1 MVRLR
6 TEREINLIAES
17 AQIVGDTLDMLSG
30 KVKPGITLM
39 ELDTLAEKFIRSQ
52 DAVPAFKGYMGFPAT
67 LCISVDDEVVH
78 GIPSDKVLNDG
89 QIVGIDCG
97 AVKNGYYGDSARTF
111 AVGNISD
118 EDKNLI
124 DTTQKALYHGIE
136 KAVPGNYVSD
146 IGHAIQAYV
155 EPKGYSIVRELVG
168 HGIGTNLHEDPQVP
182 NYGDPGMGVELK
194 EGMCL
199 AIEPMINIGDK
210 EVYTLDDG
218 WTVKT
223 KDGYNSAH
231 FEHTIAILKN
241 GPKVLSGS
249 RLNGLRET
257 YNN

>member
-1 MVRLR
+1 MVRVR

-39 ELDTLAEKFIRSQ
+39 ELDMLAEKFIRSQ
-52 DAVPAFKGYMGFPAT
+52 DAIPAFKGYMGFPAT

-111 AVGNISD
+111 AVGSISD
-118 EDKNLI
+118 EDKDLI

-146 IGHAIQAYV
+146 IGHAIQTYV
-155 EPKGYSIVRELVG
+155 EPRGYSIVRELVG

-199 AIEPMINIGDK
+199 AIEPMINIGGK

-249 RLNGLRET
+249 RLNG
-257 YNN
+257 

>member
-17 AQIVGDTLDMLSG
+17 AQIVGDTLDMLSE

-78 GIPSDKVLNDG
+78 GIPSDKVFNDG

-118 EDKNLI
+118 VDKDLI

-249 RLNGLRET
+249 RLNG
-257 YNN
+257 

>member
-39 ELDTLAEKFIRSQ
+39 ELDMLAEKFIRSQ

-118 EDKNLI
+118 EDKDLI

-146 IGHAIQAYV
+146 IGHAIQTYV
-155 EPKGYSIVRELVG
+155 EPKGYSVVRELVG

-199 AIEPMINIGDK
+199 AIEPMINIGGK

-249 RLNGLRET
+249 RLNG
-257 YNN
+257 